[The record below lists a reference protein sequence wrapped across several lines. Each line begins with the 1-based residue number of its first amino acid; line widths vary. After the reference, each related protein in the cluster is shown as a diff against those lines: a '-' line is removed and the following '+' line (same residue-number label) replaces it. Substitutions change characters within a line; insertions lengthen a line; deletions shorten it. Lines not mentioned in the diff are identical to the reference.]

1 MCTPISPCTRSCT
14 RRRLGLGLARGV
26 GGGADDP
33 HGHAASR
40 RDDRR
45 TSRVSLA
52 YSLRSYFRIKNR
64 FTRCDW
70 DLVLHILFS
79 GPGWLLP
86 SCVLTMSPGSCGLR
100 PLVQPARGHQHHGS
114 RSSQHGLGPSL
125 SIRSLGWAILL
136 VRPPWAAS
144 TTKRREELLADVNSA
159 HDGHFLLILLLVLVL
174 TNPEIPPAHFLYEA
188 SGVAIG
194 SARAR

>member
-1 MCTPISPCTRSCT
+1 MHAIMHPSATRTGT
-14 RRRLGLGLARGV
+14 RAGR
-26 GGGADDP
+26 GGGGRRP

-114 RSSQHGLGPSL
+114 RSSQHGPGPSL

>member
-1 MCTPISPCTRSCT
+1 MHPSATRTGT
-14 RRRLGLGLARGV
+14 RAGR
-26 GGGADDP
+26 GGGGRRP

-52 YSLRSYFRIKNR
+52 YSLRSYFRIKHR

-114 RSSQHGLGPSL
+114 RSSQHGPGPSL